1 MTDDQ
6 TVEIVEK
13 TEVVTTPVEKTEVTT
28 TPTPVNVDDV
38 QKKAYGHA
46 MRQIDDTLAELGFTK
61 PEGVKTSEYLK
72 EILVNKGTKEDS
84 KSVTPTTDDKD
95 AIISQ
100 LKASLLEKEGKIT
113 ELQTSTSRAKKEM
126 FIDSL
131 VSQANLNIP
140 ENLSEPERARMSSV
154 LKNALKSE
162 LEREVEFKEVEGRFL
177 AYQKD
182 GQPILDEKA
191 DYLDPSKLLER
202 NFSAFLAKPA
212 STPKPAGTGGAVKVE
227 ARPQTIPSTIKTK
240 SDFYSHLVIEK
251 GMTMGSK
258 DFNDAV
264 AKAKEENP
272 KMFS

>member
-1 MTDDQ
+1 MTDEQ

-46 MRQIDDTLAELGFTK
+46 MRQIDDTLAELGFAK